1 MKILE
6 VNIGAFLGPQLKVAS
21 LFLQLPLGAI
31 FNLMLG
37 NQYSEEQ
44 EELFGQYIAE
54 FAVGNNLNLHED
66 DIIKAIEL
74 SDECTHR

>member
-31 FNLMLG
+31 VNLRRG
-37 NQYSEEQ
+37 NHYSEEQ

-54 FAVGNNLNLHED
+54 FVVKSNRKLQHD
-66 DIIKAIEL
+66 DIITAI
-74 SDECTHR
+74 